1 MDDDRLGIRQT
12 TAQLWVLTVLRIA
25 IGWHLLYE
33 GVVKLLTPGWTAQE
47 YLLSSRWILADA
59 FHWMASQPTVMRLVD
74 LANIWGLTLIGICL
88 ILGLFTR
95 LSSLLGMCLL
105 LLYYAAYP
113 PFFGSEFGIV
123 REGAYLIVDK
133 NLVEAIALF
142 ALSFFSTGKFAG
154 LDRFVFGPAERKAA
168 RAEQPPKEVIAVPAE
183 APPVSGRRA
192 VLRAL
197 VSFPFLVAFGAALV
211 KKRGLLSH
219 EEKKLVDGISGATM
233 KRYTF
238 ASIKDLK
245 APVPCAQIGNATISR
260 LMLGGNLIGGWAHAR
275 DLIYVSKLVT
285 AYHHRSKVFETFMLA
300 EKCGVNTILTNPKL
314 APIIKDYWNEG
325 LGKIQ
330 YISDCGGSDLMQM
343 VDMSIDDGAVAC
355 YVQGGIADRLVER
368 EDFDPIAK
376 ALERIR
382 ASKLP
387 AGIGAHSLKT
397 VQACV
402 EKGLIP
408 DYWVKTLHPLTYW
421 SAKIAEE
428 HDNVFCK
435 EPEGTVEFMNSRKEP
450 WIAFKILAAGAY
462 TPADTFRYALESGAD
477 FLCVGMYDFQV
488 VENVNLTV
496 NILDAGVSRTRP
508 IVV

>member
-1 MDDDRLGIRQT
+1 MIEKSPGASL
-12 TAQLWVLTVLRIA
+12 AQWWVLTLLRIA
-25 IGWHLLYE
+25 IGWHFLYE

-47 YLLSSRWILADA
+47 YLLSSRWVLSDA
-59 FHWMASQPTVMRLVD
+59 FRWMASNPGVMRLVD
-74 LANIWGLTLIGICL
+74 LANIWGLTLVGVCL

-95 LSSLLGMCLL
+95 VSCLLGMGLL

-113 PFFGSEFGIV
+113 PFFGSDFGIV

-133 NLVEAIALF
+133 NLVEAVALL
-142 ALSFFSTGKFAG
+142 ALAFFPTGMFAG
-154 LDRFVFGPAERKAA
+154 LDRFVFARRQDVPDTAEPTIPGLPPDTAKPAPMAER
-168 RAEQPPKEVIAVPAE
+168 RLI
-183 APPVSGRRA
+183 
-192 VLRAL
+192 LRAL
-197 VSFPFLVAFGAALV
+197 VSFPFLLAFGAAMA

-219 EEKKLVDGISGATM
+219 EERKLVDGVSGATM
-233 KRYTF
+233 KRYQFT
-238 ASIKDLK
+238 SIKDLK
-245 APVPCAQIGNATISR
+245 APVPCAQIQDRTFSR
-260 LMLGGNLIGGWAHAR
+260 LILGGNLIGGWAHAR

-285 AYHHRSKVFETFMLA
+285 AYHTRAKVYETFMLA

-314 APIIKDYWNEG
+314 APIIKDYWKEG
-325 LGKIQ
+325 LGSIQ
-330 YISDCGGSDLMQM
+330 YISDCGGKDLL
-343 VDMSIDDGAVAC
+343 DMIAMSVDDGAAAC
-355 YVQGGIADRLVER
+355 YVQGGIADNLVSR
-368 EDFDPIAK
+368 NDFDPIAK

-382 ASKLP
+382 AQGLP
-387 AGIGAHSLKT
+387 AGIGAHSLRT

-421 SAKIAEE
+421 SAQIAEE

-435 EPEGTVEFMNSRKEP
+435 EPEGTVAFMNARREP

-488 VENVNLTV
+488 VENANLTV
-496 NILDAGVSRTRP
+496 NILNEGVNRVRP
-508 IVV
+508 LVV